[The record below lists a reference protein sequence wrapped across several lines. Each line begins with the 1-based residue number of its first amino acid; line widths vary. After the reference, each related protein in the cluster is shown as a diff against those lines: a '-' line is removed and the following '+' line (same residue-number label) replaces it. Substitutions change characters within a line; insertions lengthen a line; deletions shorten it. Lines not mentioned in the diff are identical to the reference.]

1 MRDDE
6 KGSFYPMKAESLM
19 ARYGEHWDTKTKCTV
34 MIAMAVSE
42 RKNSK
47 LDSAMARCEEAMTIA
62 MEKHDRTTG
71 ATSFK
76 LYFFLLSDEIC

>member
-1 MRDDE
+1 
-6 KGSFYPMKAESLM
+6 MKAESLM

-42 RKNSK
+42 RKNGK

-62 MEKHDRTTG
+62 MEKHDRASQVKG
-71 ATSFK
+71 FK
-76 LYFFLLSDEIC
+76 LSTTETAYFVNSLTMMRL

>member
-1 MRDDE
+1 
-6 KGSFYPMKAESLM
+6 
-19 ARYGEHWDTKTKCTV
+19 

-62 MEKHDRTTG
+62 MEKHDRAPRG
-71 ATSFK
+71 QQIVFSYILMK
-76 LYFFLLSDEIC
+76 YFIC

>member
-1 MRDDE
+1 
-6 KGSFYPMKAESLM
+6 
-19 ARYGEHWDTKTKCTV
+19 

-62 MEKHDRTTG
+62 MEKHDRAPRG
-71 ATSFK
+71 QQIVF
-76 LYFFLLSDEIC
+76 SDEIFHMLTQLTEPARPTVY